1 MEIGAYTTLANAI
14 ISIMVASCVI
24 ILITNGNNSSNGLSA
39 LIGGY
44 CGIMFSLIMIIVI
57 NMPLKNSSHFSSI
70 MSCAV
75 AVSIIFV
82 TVIYLYKYFDRIIN
96 GEVAPY
102 YNTFYNCSLVLLS
115 IQVGYIMY
123 IFYNTKQLGFLNLTP
138 SSRAFMVF
146 VAILN
151 YMFVITNGAIVLRL
165 YSTQG

>member
-14 ISIMVASCVI
+14 LSIMVASCI
-24 ILITNGNNSSNGLSA
+24 IIIITSGDNSSNSLSA

-44 CGIMFSLIMIIVI
+44 CGIMFSLIMIIAI
-57 NMPLKNSSHFSSI
+57 NIPLKNSSHFSSI
-70 MSCAV
+70 MTCVV

-82 TVIYLYKYFDRIIN
+82 TVLYLYKYFDRIVN

-102 YNTFYNCSLVLLS
+102 FKTFYNCSLVLLGM
-115 IQVGYIMY
+115 QVGYIMY
-123 IFYNTKQLGFLNLTP
+123 MFYNTKQLGFFNLTP

-146 VAILN
+146 IAILN
-151 YMFVITNGAIVLRL
+151 YMFIITNGAIVLRL